1 MVSVCMIT
9 YGHEKFIKQAIEG
22 VLMQQCD
29 FEVELI
35 IANDCSPDNTDNVV
49 KEILQTDKRALWI
62 NYTRQEKN
70 LGVTANL
77 LFALQKCKGNYIAF
91 CEGDDYWTD
100 SLKLQKQRDYFLSN
114 PGIGLVYTDYNIFMQ
129 NTRQLTASSGRG
141 RVAGVNAVYNDLIKN
156 NFIAMLTVMADSKI
170 LLEASQQLRL
180 AEHNWAMADYPLWLY
195 IAAFNKIAYLPEC
208 TATYRYLPVSA
219 SHTGSLKKNL
229 SFLKS
234 VFLIRLYFHKHIKKV
249 SIKNLLTIY
258 RIFYHE
264 SYLYI
269 YRKFKEK
276 IYDRKID
283 RKTDRKN

>member
-35 IANDCSPDNTDNVV
+35 VANDCSPDNTDNVI
-49 KEILQTDKRALWI
+49 KEILQTDKRASWI
-62 NYTRQEKN
+62 KYTRQEKN

-77 LFALQKCKGNYIAF
+77 LFALQKCEGNYIAF

-100 SLKLQKQRDYFLSN
+100 ALKLQKQRDYFLSN

-129 NTRQLTASSGRG
+129 NTGQLSASSGRG

-156 NFIAMLTVMADSKI
+156 NFIAMLTVMADSNI
-170 LLEASQQLRL
+170 LLEASQKLRL

-195 IAAFNKIAYLPEC
+195 IAASSKIAYLPEC
-208 TATYRYLPVSA
+208 TATYRYLPESA
-219 SHTGSLKKNL
+219 SHTDSLKKIL
-229 SFLKS
+229 RFFKS
-234 VFLIRLYFHKHIKKV
+234 VFLIRLYFHTHIKKF

-258 RIFYHE
+258 RIFYHD

-269 YRKFKEK
+269 YRKFKQK
-276 IYDRKID
+276 IYDRKIN

>member
-1 MVSVCMIT
+1 MIT
-9 YGHEKFIKQAIEG
+9 YGHEEFIKQAIQG

-49 KEILQTDKRALWI
+49 KEILQTETRASWI
-62 NYTRQEKN
+62 KYTRQARN
-70 LGVTANL
+70 LGVTTNL
-77 LFALQKCKGNYIAF
+77 LFALGKCKGDYIAF

-100 SLKLQKQRDYFLSN
+100 PLKLQKQRDYFLSN

-129 NTRQLTASSGRG
+129 NTGQLTASYSRG
-141 RVAGVNAVYNDLIKN
+141 RVAGANAVYNDLIKN
-156 NFIAMLTVMADSKI
+156 NFIAMLTVMANSKI
-170 LLEASQQLRL
+170 LLEASQKLRL
-180 AEHNWAMADYPLWLY
+180 FEHNWSMADYPLWLY

-219 SHTGSLKKNL
+219 SHTASLKKNL
-229 SFLKS
+229 NFLKS
-234 VFLIRLYFHKHIKKV
+234 VFLIRLYFHKHIKKF
-249 SIKNLLTIY
+249 SIKNLLAIY

-269 YRKFKEK
+269 FRKFKQK
-276 IYDRKID
+276 IYDRQINS
-283 RKTDRKN
+283 KN